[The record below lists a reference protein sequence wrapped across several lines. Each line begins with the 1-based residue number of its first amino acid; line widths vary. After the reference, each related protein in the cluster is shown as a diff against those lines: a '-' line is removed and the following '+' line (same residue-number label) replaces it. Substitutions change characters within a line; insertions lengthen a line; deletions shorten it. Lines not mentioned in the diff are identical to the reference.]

1 LLMTNGADLSAGPES
16 PLLAMVDYPDLV
28 AAEDMAR
35 MVLGN
40 ASDPNAKRK
49 DGSGCLHLGAA
60 RGNGVGWKV
69 VVQRCADVRAR
80 DGAGRTPIQVAKGDA
95 IAVLRDEAKIERVY
109 FGRRYAQ
116 DLRGNKVVRDDRN
129 GLPQELINQFVLVSH
144 NNADKVKSMLKET

>member
-1 LLMTNGADLSAGPES
+1 GIVHQRSADGRQPLHYAAVAGKVDIVQLLMTNGADLSAGPES

-35 MVLGN
+35 MVLGK
-40 ASDPNAKRK
+40 ASGPNGKRK
-49 DGSGCLHLGAA
+49 DGWACLHLAAA
-60 RGNGVGWKV
+60 RGNAV
-69 VVQRCADVRAR
+69 VCKLLVHRGADVRAR

-129 GLPQELINQFVLVSH
+129 
-144 NNADKVKSMLKET
+144 